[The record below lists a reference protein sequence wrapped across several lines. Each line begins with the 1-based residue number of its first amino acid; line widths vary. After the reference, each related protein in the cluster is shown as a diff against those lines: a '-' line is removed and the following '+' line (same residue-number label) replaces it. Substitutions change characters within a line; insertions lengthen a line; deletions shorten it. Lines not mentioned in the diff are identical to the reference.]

1 MFLID
6 EPEAP
11 YSDPWNRTFEQRVK
25 SFLRGPRRVAYFYE
39 TPDNSTF
46 RYRVHNMIEALD
58 RSEKG
63 IGAAYFSGQEID
75 QLSPVVE
82 NADVLVVARA
92 RYTDGLNRLITRMR
106 NRAKRVYFDI
116 DDLVFDPDYIHLVLQ
131 TLDQDLNHPEVWDH
145 WFAYV
150 GRVGAAM
157 KLCDAVITT
166 NNYLAEQIRRYA
178 NQPTYVI
185 PNFMN
190 QQQLDISRR
199 IYAEKAKRDFTRTED
214 ICLGYFSGTPSH
226 NRDLD
231 VAALGISRLLDED
244 PRVVLLVV
252 GYMEL
257 KAPLKNYGS
266 RVKSYPFLDFVNLQ
280 RLVGGVEVNLVPLQD
295 NIFTNCKSELKYFEA
310 GIVGTVT
317 IASPVFTYTHA
328 IRDGENGYLAT
339 STEWY
344 EKMQNVISAMDAYP
358 RMAESAFSDSAARF
372 SWHNHTA
379 LIEKVLFPESF
390 QIID

>member
-11 YSDPWNRTFEQRVK
+11 YSDPWNRTFEQRLK
-25 SFLRGPRRVAYFYE
+25 SFLQGPLRVAYFYE

-46 RYRVHNMIEALD
+46 RYRVHNMIGALG

-63 IGAAYFSGQEID
+63 IAAAYFTGQEID
-75 QLSPVVE
+75 QLSAVVE
-82 NADVLVVARA
+82 KADLLVVARA
-92 RYTDGLNRLITRMR
+92 RYTDRLNRLITQMR
-106 NRAKRVYFDI
+106 NRGKRVYFDI

-166 NNYLAEQIRRYA
+166 NDYLAEQVRRYA

-199 IYAEKAKRDFTRTED
+199 IYAEKAKRDFIRSKD

-231 VAALGISRLLDED
+231 VAASGISRLLDED

-257 KAPLKNYGS
+257 KAPLQNYGS
-266 RVKSYPFLDFVNLQ
+266 RVKAYPFHDFVNLQ
-280 RLVGGVEVNLVPLQD
+280 RLIGRVEVNLVPLQD

-344 EKMQNVISAMDAYP
+344 DKLRNAISSMDTYST
-358 RMAESAFSDSAARF
+358 MAERVFRDSNTRY
-372 SWHNHTA
+372 SWQNYTA
-379 LIEKVLFPESF
+379 LIEKVLFPETF
-390 QIID
+390 TFE